1 MPKILLVGLMNPGDK
16 YRNTRHNAG
25 AMALDLVYPE
35 ADFRRASALESLI
48 AQVTREEGDLVLQKP
63 ETFMNLSGRAVHLGM
78 RKFSIAASHLI
89 VLHDEV
95 ELPPGEVRHKFTGG
109 HKGHNGLRSIIGQIG
124 TPDFH
129 RIRIGVGR
137 PADDRGGYR
146 GFSAVAPA
154 AVRTRKIGTIAGSSE
169 TGLCCDQ

>member
-1 MPKILLVGLMNPGDK
+1 MNPGDK

-48 AQVTREEGDLVLQKP
+48 AQQTTEEGDLVLQKP
-63 ETFMNLSGRAVHLGM
+63 ETFMNLSGRAVQLAM
-78 RKFSIAASHLI
+78 RKFSVAASHLI

-95 ELPPGEVRHKFTGG
+95 ELPPGEVRYKYAGG
-109 HKGHNGLRSIIGQIG
+109 HKGHNGLRSIMGQIG
-124 TPDFH
+124 TADFH

-137 PADDRGGYR
+137 PADDRGGIADFLLSHQPVQER
-146 GFSAVAPA
+146 AKLAPLQDA
-154 AVRTRKIGTIAGSSE
+154 LKLAFQAINNA
-169 TGLCCDQ
+169 